1 MILELVSE
9 GTLLASGPSQRS
21 PLCVSTDSH
30 RIAVEAGKAF
40 GIKCTVGVETYRVAS
55 GHYCQRETEGASV
68 GIPEGGFT
76 RKRDETAEWIKCDNL
91 NSGGWQMFLVE
102 VGRELVPFPSRGTH
116 RGRQGSV
123 SIERTVSLNPGM
135 IISKTNLAIG
145 ISLPSLPSEGAHR
158 RVLLTS
164 LDFWG

>member
-9 GTLLASGPSQRS
+9 GTLLASGPSQHS

-30 RIAVEAGKAF
+30 RIPVDAGKAF
-40 GIKCTVGVETYRVAS
+40 GIKWTVGVETYRVAS
-55 GHYCQRETEGASV
+55 GHYCQRETEGAAV

-76 RKRDETAEWIKCDNL
+76 RKRDETAELIKCDNL
-91 NSGGWQMFLVE
+91 NSGGRQMFLVE
-102 VGRELVPFPSRGTH
+102 AGRELPSRGAH
-116 RGRQGSV
+116 CGRQGSV

-135 IISKTNLAIG
+135 IMSKTNLAIG
-145 ISLPSLPSEGAHR
+145 ISLPSLPNEGAHR
-158 RVLLTS
+158 RVLLIS